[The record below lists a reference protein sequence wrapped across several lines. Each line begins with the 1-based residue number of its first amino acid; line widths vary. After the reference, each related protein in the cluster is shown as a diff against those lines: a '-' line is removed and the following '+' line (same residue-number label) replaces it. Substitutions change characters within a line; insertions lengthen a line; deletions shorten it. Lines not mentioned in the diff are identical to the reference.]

1 MLEKESNHQEE
12 NKLMLSITYPAFRDT
27 KTILK
32 ELQIL
37 LAPDKEHQ
45 KVFPNV
51 HIVGFC
57 NGKSLNDHLVR
68 ASLPSLNNTLVSH
81 VEKKMLGLPIYYIY
95 RYFWPNNNR

>member
-1 MLEKESNHQEE
+1 MLEKESNHQVE
-12 NKLMLSITYPAFRDT
+12 NKLMLNITYPAFRDI

-51 HIVGFC
+51 RIFRFC
-57 NGKSLNDHLVR
+57 NGKSLKDHLVR
-68 ASLPSLNNTLVSH
+68 ASLPSLNNILVSH
-81 VEKKMLGLPIYYIY
+81 VEKKC
-95 RYFWPNNNR
+95 

>member
-51 HIVGFC
+51 RIVGFC

-68 ASLPSLNNTLVSH
+68 VSLPSLNNTLVSH
-81 VEKKMLGLPIYYIY
+81 VEKKC
-95 RYFWPNNNR
+95 